1 MVVVRF
7 VFRFVFDNYVVRGNI
22 LTLELN
28 VGVMDARKKFWLIF
42 QLDLVV
48 KRFPE
53 V

>member
-28 VGVMDARKKFWLIF
+28 VGVMDG
-42 QLDLVV
+42 
-48 KRFPE
+48 
-53 V
+53 